1 MSHQTPDA
9 THSTRRASNA
19 ACTPDELLA
28 ELAQILAAGY
38 LRLCADAARGAAQ
51 SGARQQRSG
60 ATEGQNCAPAG
71 AGEGP

>member
-1 MSHQTPDA
+1 MSPQARDA
-9 THSTRRASNA
+9 TDARRAREGTLTQA
-19 ACTPDELLA
+19 EILA
-28 ELAQILAAGY
+28 ELAQLLATGY

-51 SGARQQRSG
+51 SGAAQPRSG